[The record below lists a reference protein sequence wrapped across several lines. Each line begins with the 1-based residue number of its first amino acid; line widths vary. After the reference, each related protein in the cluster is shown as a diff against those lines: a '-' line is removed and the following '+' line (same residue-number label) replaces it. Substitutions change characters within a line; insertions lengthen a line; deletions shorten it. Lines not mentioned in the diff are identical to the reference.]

1 VNDHLAIFMLDVG
14 QGDGTVVLLPNRNA
28 VVFDCADDVVLDKL
42 LRHWQV
48 PAIEAFVLSHLDQDH
63 IAGALQFLQTW
74 TGPIGVVALSADR
87 DLTDEHEEA
96 RRAKALVD
104 QVKLE
109 SQEHDGRGR
118 RWELIT
124 NERYHRPLAEGPGW
138 SVRLLAPAHAQNLQ
152 REREGAWE
160 DANRYSS
167 ILRVEAGGTAML
179 IGGDAPL
186 ISWSALPAAERPAH
200 VFRIPHHGGALD
212 DGVTPDD
219 WNVARLYREVD
230 AKTALVSVGTNNGH
244 GHPREPWVGPIT
256 GGGACR
262 MLCTQVTARCHAPFD
277 AVDAEGRDRRDAD
290 EIAAQRKRVLQQP
303 EFNHW
308 AEPPWRHLTDRRGD
322 VRRGR
327 LEVPCAG
334 DRRGLAVPG
343 WAGAGGAAGR
353 RRSREARGHLAAAAL
368 PARRNL
374 RGRRRSV
381 AGPPD
386 RERLHPILQTM
397 ADLLP
402 LGAPVARRGRRR
414 QRARGLRLRAALRLE
429 VSLDE
434 ARAGARGERS
444 GAVRGAG
451 AGRRARARQR
461 RRRGRG
467 GAGGQARGGGGGG
480 EEGGG
485 CAGHGGEAGGEE
497 EEAEA
502 GVGRHRGSRRAV
514 IRRSGPPRPRSS
526 PGRGRS
532 TAIDGPGEER
542 CKPTFVLDGETQEMP
557 PWALCA

>member
-1 VNDHLAIFMLDVG
+1 MNDHLAIFMLDVG

-434 ARAGARGERS
+434 ARAYRRPARAAGRGRKSLADAPRATAQQGLPGLDGAAPARG
-444 GAVRGAG
+444 
-451 AGRRARARQR
+451 
-461 RRRGRG
+461 
-467 GAGGQARGGGGGG
+467 ARGGGPS
-480 EEGGG
+480 EEQVLSAVRELDSG
-485 CAGHGGEAGGEE
+485 AGAAV
-497 EEAEA
+497 AELGAKLGAAAA
-502 GVGRHRGSRRAV
+502 GVKKAVDALVTAGRLVERKK
-514 IRRSGPPRPRSS
+514 RPRLVSVV
-526 PGRGRS
+526 
-532 TAIDGPGEER
+532 E
-542 CKPTFVLDGETQEMP
+542 
-557 PWALCA
+557 